1 MTLSISVTQTDIE
14 VVTDLQHKT
23 LFSNQVIDASV
34 VCKVITT
41 NMVGSGFRLTL
52 RTIHLIRMLIS
63 SEKLDAEDE
72 TWDNSF
78 KKKPY
83 FNSLVPRRWRRCKN
97 SEAHLLLVDLV
108 NNKKYWLLD
117 WFRYLVHLWLCSSCT
132 FYKTIKIKIKTLWVR
147 VKTSGSYHI
156 WVNPRFLVRFVLLD
170 L

>member
-1 MTLSISVTQTDIE
+1 VVELTLSISVTQTDIE

-52 RTIHLIRMLIS
+52 RTTHPIRVLIS

-72 TWDNSF
+72 TRDNSF

-97 SEAHLLLVDLV
+97 SEAHLLLVDHV
-108 NNKKYWLLD
+108 NNKKY
-117 WFRYLVHLWLCSSCT
+117 
-132 FYKTIKIKIKTLWVR
+132 
-147 VKTSGSYHI
+147 
-156 WVNPRFLVRFVLLD
+156 
-170 L
+170 